1 MLPKTETSTAPCSNI
16 SSNCVIWQG
25 PNIPCI
31 DLCTGDTVSDV
42 IAALAQQLCDLVI
55 PEPNLDGLDLLC
67 TLPAGQSQPDTVKDV
82 LQFIIDYICDEE
94 DEPGYQL
101 PIIPLPACLSPY
113 TDDQGNQFTSLPL
126 DQYAILLADEIC
138 TLIQAVQIIQVTL
151 GDHEIRLT
159 ILEDCVLDADGN
171 CNIGGGDPQVF
182 STCILENQTI
192 AASVLLVALEERY
205 CDLETAVGA
214 PPLIGNAVNQAS
226 CITSSEPMLSSP
238 GTYGGVAGWVASPTT
253 LAHAV
258 GNAWIVIC
266 DMHQAIQDIQLNC
279 CPGACDSIVFDFNS
293 EIITNNAG
301 NPTGVE
307 LTFQDSII
315 PSGWND
321 CGGSTT
327 ITITDSNGVT
337 AQDVFSFVNYAGT
350 TTPFLFDLQNTSLT
364 TVGTLTT
371 SINFCITDG
380 QDTCDAIV
388 TDTTEGALQCPEN
401 VQVNDIDELAGTA
414 NITFT
419 HYLGTSAVY
428 LFVVTNTDNNTQLT
442 SFTQSGLPVNA
453 TIQLSNLAEDTN
465 YSVEISVSLNG
476 NEIACNAVTFN
487 VPAGGISPGDNI
499 TAGGNAGEYL
509 IGFTVGTGP
518 GTLRIK
524 FDAQG
529 VPDRIQALYS
539 PNSNDIVLGQV
550 VADSLY
556 VGDSVGANNPQNGVY
571 QNLDQF
577 NYVGPG
583 NGNTGNGNEWD
594 LTGNGTVTIQI
605 IDSIVCNNTTSKSI
619 GNPNGQ
625 ARGGANA
632 FQTGGTG
639 LCFGDQGP
647 NNCLHADGHFEFSF
661 TKGQSTS
668 SIVWIRITS
677 PGNTTNGG
685 GAGTTSWT
693 IDESEFI

>member
-94 DEPGYQL
+94 DEPGYEL

-151 GDHEIRLT
+151 ADHEIRLT

-226 CITSSEPMLSSP
+226 CVTSSEPMLSSP

-293 EIITNNAG
+293 EIIINNQG

-350 TTPFLFDLQNTSLT
+350 TTPYIFDLTNTSLT

-388 TDTTEGALQCPEN
+388 TDSTEGALQCPEN
-401 VQVNDIDELAGTA
+401 VQVNDIDEDAGTA

-453 TIQLSNLAEDTN
+453 TIQLTNLSDDTN
-465 YSVEISVSLNG
+465 YSVAISVSLNG
-476 NEIACNAVTFN
+476 NEATCGLVTFN
-487 VPAGGISPGDNI
+487 VPSTGIAPGDNI

-524 FDAQG
+524 FDAQT
-529 VPDRIQALYS
+529 VPDRIQALYNS
-539 PNSNDIVLGQV
+539 ASNDIALGQI

-556 VGDSVGANNPQNGVY
+556 VGDGVTATNPQNGVY
-571 QNLDQF
+571 QGLDQF

-583 NGNTGNGNEWD
+583 LGNAGAQNEWD
-594 LTGNGTVTIQI
+594 QTGTGTITIQV
-605 IDSIVCNNTTSKSI
+605 IDSIVCNNTTSKTVA
-619 GNPNGQ
+619 NPNGQ
-625 ARGGANA
+625 ARNGAGA
-632 FQTGGTG
+632 TQIGGTG
-639 LCFGDQGP
+639 LCFGQNP
-647 NNCLHADGHFEFSF
+647 VNCLHSDGHFEFSF
-661 TKGQSTS
+661 TKTESTS

-677 PGNTTNGG
+677 PGSTQG
-685 GAGTTSWT
+685 GATTSWT

>member
-1 MLPKTETSTAPCSNI
+1 
-16 SSNCVIWQG
+16 
-25 PNIPCI
+25 
-31 DLCTGDTVSDV
+31 
-42 IAALAQQLCDLVI
+42 
-55 PEPNLDGLDLLC
+55 
-67 TLPAGQSQPDTVKDV
+67 
-82 LQFIIDYICDEE
+82 
-94 DEPGYQL
+94 
-101 PIIPLPACLSPY
+101 
-113 TDDQGNQFTSLPL
+113 
-126 DQYAILLADEIC
+126 
-138 TLIQAVQIIQVTL
+138 
-151 GDHEIRLT
+151 
-159 ILEDCVLDADGN
+159 
-171 CNIGGGDPQVF
+171 
-182 STCILENQTI
+182 
-192 AASVLLVALEERY
+192 
-205 CDLETAVGA
+205 
-214 PPLIGNAVNQAS
+214 
-226 CITSSEPMLSSP
+226 
-238 GTYGGVAGWVASPTT
+238 
-253 LAHAV
+253 
-258 GNAWIVIC
+258 
-266 DMHQAIQDIQLNC
+266 
-279 CPGACDSIVFDFNS
+279 
-293 EIITNNAG
+293 
-301 NPTGVE
+301 
-307 LTFQDSII
+307 
-315 PSGWND
+315 
-321 CGGSTT
+321 
-327 ITITDSNGVT
+327 
-337 AQDVFSFVNYAGT
+337 
-350 TTPFLFDLQNTSLT
+350 
-364 TVGTLTT
+364 
-371 SINFCITDG
+371 
-380 QDTCDAIV
+380 
-388 TDTTEGALQCPEN
+388 
-401 VQVNDIDELAGTA
+401 
-414 NITFT
+414 
-419 HYLGTSAVY
+419 
-428 LFVVTNTDNNTQLT
+428 
-442 SFTQSGLPVNA
+442 
-453 TIQLSNLAEDTN
+453 LSNLAEDTN

-476 NEIACNAVTFN
+476 NEIACNPVTFN

-539 PNSNDIVLGQV
+539 PNSNDIILGQV

-647 NNCLHADGHFEFSF
+647 SNCLHADGHFEFSF